1 MTESDG
7 QSQSVRTVIVA
18 GLVNVAVAAAK
29 VVAGLLSGSA
39 AVLAEAAHSFA
50 DTTTE
55 VLLFVALRRGGRR
68 ADPGRPF
75 GYGRE
80 SYIWALLAA
89 VFTFVSGAGFS
100 ITHGAHVIAS
110 AKETGNYFVS
120 YAVLVVSFALE
131 SVSLLRT
138 VRQVRR
144 RAKRWDISPARVL
157 RRTPNTAIKA
167 VFLEDSA
174 ALIGLGMAGA
184 GLGLA
189 QLTGDPVWDGIA
201 SVAIGVLLLVVATVL
216 ARNNLALLVGQSAR
230 EPVQDEIRRELS
242 ALPYV
247 QGIVELLTLQLGPD
261 DILVVAK
268 INFADH
274 VRAAD
279 IEDVADEA
287 RRRLTARNS
296 AIRFVFLNP
305 TGAGS

>member
-18 GLVNVAVAAAK
+18 GLVNIAVATAK

-100 ITHGAHVIAS
+100 ITHGLHVIAS
-110 AKETGNYFVS
+110 AKETGDYFVS
-120 YAVLVVSFALE
+120 YAVLAISFVLE

-138 VRQVRR
+138 VRQVRH
-144 RAKRWDISPARVL
+144 RAKRWGISPTRVL
-157 RRTPNTAIKA
+157 RRTPNTTIKA

-174 ALIGLGMAGA
+174 ALTGLGIAAA

-189 QLTGDPVWDGIA
+189 QLTGNPVWDGIA
-201 SVAIGVLLLVVATVL
+201 SVAIGALLLMVAIIL
-216 ARNNLALLVGQSAR
+216 ARNNLDLLVGRSAR

-242 ALPYV
+242 TLPYV
-247 QGIVELLTLQLGPD
+247 QSIVELLTLQLGPD

-274 VRAAD
+274 IRAAD

-287 RRRLTARNS
+287 RRRLTTRNP
-296 AIRFVFLNP
+296 AIRYVFLNP
-305 TGAGS
+305 TGTGS